1 MFETLSPPKEK
12 LIGDVHQVIQDAEEL
27 LRMTASQ
34 AGDGVA
40 AARERIQ
47 QRLRSARTKLSELQ
61 DAALD
66 QVKAASAATDE
77 FVHQNP
83 WASIGIG
90 AALGLL
96 AGLVVARRH

>member
-1 MFETLSPPKEK
+1 M
-12 LIGDVHQVIQDAEEL
+12 GDVHQAIEDAEEL
-27 LRMTASQ
+27 LRMTASE
-34 AGDGVA
+34 AGDGVS
-40 AARERIQ
+40 AARDRIH
-47 QRLRSARTKLSELQ
+47 QRLVSARAKLSELQ

-96 AGLVVARRH
+96 AGLVIARRQ

>member
-1 MFETLSPPKEK
+1 MFESLSPPKEK
-12 LIGDVHQVIQDAEEL
+12 LIGDVHQVIEDAEEL

-47 QRLRSARTKLSELQ
+47 QRLRSARTKLTELQ
-61 DAALD
+61 DAAVD
-66 QVKAASAATDE
+66 QVKAASAATDA

-83 WASIGIG
+83 WSSIGIG
-90 AALGLL
+90 AALGLVV
-96 AGLVVARRH
+96 GLVVARRR

>member
-1 MFETLSPPKEK
+1 MIE
-12 LIGDVHQVIQDAEEL
+12 DAEEL
-27 LRMTASQ
+27 LRMTANE

-40 AARERIQ
+40 ATRDRIH
-47 QRLRSARTKLSELQ
+47 QRLVSARAKLSELQ

-96 AGLVVARRH
+96 AGLVIARRH

>member
-1 MFETLSPPKEK
+1 
-12 LIGDVHQVIQDAEEL
+12 
-27 LRMTASQ
+27 
-34 AGDGVA
+34 
-40 AARERIQ
+40 
-47 QRLRSARTKLSELQ
+47 LQ